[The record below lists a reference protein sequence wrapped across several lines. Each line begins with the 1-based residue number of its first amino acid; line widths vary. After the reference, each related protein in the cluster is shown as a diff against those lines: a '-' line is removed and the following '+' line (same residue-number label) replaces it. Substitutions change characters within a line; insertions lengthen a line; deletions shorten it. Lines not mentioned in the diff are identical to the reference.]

1 MLVGGGSKIGSEI
14 VTGRRA
20 GMGVLRFSKCSML
33 KPAQKM
39 AKKRGLVP
47 NRWKRGVGVI

>member
-1 MLVGGGSKIGSEI
+1 MRRSKIGAKI
-14 VTGRRA
+14 VTVTPA

-39 AKKRGLVP
+39 AKKRGLTP
-47 NRWKRGVGVI
+47 NREKRGVGVI